1 MPSRLFSLIALLC
14 LSSALHAQKEA
25 PARYQIYGGYS
36 YLSNSLD
43 GVTGSHQPLNG
54 FDAGV
59 AFPSWHNLRFKVD
72 VSAYRGTNLG
82 APQHPYFI
90 MGGGQYSWRIKRESV
105 FVEGLAGNGG
115 ANKTWGA
122 DGATGQTA
130 SFSALVG
137 GGLDT
142 PITRHIAFRVEGGF
156 QYSYFAL
163 EHSVTFGPYRI
174 PGLPTNFGRIS
185 SGLVWQF

>member
-14 LSSALHAQKEA
+14 LSSVLHAQKEA
-25 PARYQIYGGYS
+25 SARYQVYGGYS
-36 YLSNSLD
+36 FLSNSFN

-54 FDAGV
+54 WDAAL

-82 APQHPYFI
+82 AQQHPYFI
-90 MGGGQYSWRIKRESV
+90 LGGGQYNWRFRKESV
-105 FVEGLAGNGG
+105 FVEGLIGDGGLNRNWG
-115 ANKTWGA
+115 ANGTPGE
-122 DGATGQTA
+122 TA
-130 SFSALVG
+130 SFSAVIG

-142 PITRHIAFRVEGGF
+142 PLTRHIAYRVGGDF
-156 QYSYFAL
+156 QYAYFAL
-163 EHSVTFGPYRI
+163 AGVNDAPYRI